1 LASFRHPGKAVSVSQ
16 RLSPA
21 QLLSG
26 SRMPLSVGILAV
38 LHGEVICFQ
47 HRKPYFGPPAFRE
60 THLAKKTLKMR
71 LPNPPHQRNPLK
83 NSGLK
88 LHI

>member
-1 LASFRHPGKAVSVSQ
+1 MHNPDPR
-16 RLSPA
+16 
-21 QLLSG
+21 
-26 SRMPLSVGILAV
+26 
-38 LHGEVICFQ
+38 
-47 HRKPYFGPPAFRE
+47 PPAPGPRRE
-60 THLAKKTLKMR
+60 AHLAKKTLKMR

>member
-1 LASFRHPGKAVSVSQ
+1 MHDA
-16 RLSPA
+16 
-21 QLLSG
+21 
-26 SRMPLSVGILAV
+26 PLPV
-38 LHGEVICFQ
+38 Q
-47 HRKPYFGPPAFRE
+47 TRE